1 MDCCSTHFHKLIIS
15 FVWAAI
21 IFLTLPVKAQSLS
34 EAYILSPQ
42 NRLNFGNYLFCEKDY
57 LRAVHEFQEFLK
69 FSNND
74 TARFKFAY
82 SLAAI
87 GRSSEALD
95 NYKGL
100 FFSSTLSE
108 DARLEFYKVNFLT
121 KPIDSFREMCAM
133 PGYLPEYHKLEIE
146 RLKLF
151 THLLDN
157 SYLPDSA
164 EFINTF
170 PEENREEINSLYLRK
185 RDPEFKSPTNAAV
198 FSAIIPGAGK
208 IYTGDYAD
216 GITAFLATGILSY
229 IAYDNFN
236 ANHKLRGALFAGLAV
251 MTYAGNIYGSAASAQ
266 IYNAGVQFNFESDVK
281 VFLNNK
287 NYFIPPHDYLC
298 Q

>member
-1 MDCCSTHFHKLIIS
+1 ML
-15 FVWAAI
+15 WMAI
-21 IFLTLPVKAQSLS
+21 IFIGSSINAQSNLQD
-34 EAYILSPQ
+34 ENILSPN
-42 NRLNFGNYLFCEKDY
+42 NRLKFGNYLFCGKDY
-57 LRAVHEFQEFLK
+57 LRAAHEYQEYLK

-74 TARFKFAY
+74 TVRFKFAY

-121 KPIDSFREMCAM
+121 LPIENFRDMCTM
-133 PGYLPEYHKLEIE
+133 TGYLPEYHKQEVE

-157 SYLPDSA
+157 SYLPDST
-164 EFINTF
+164 EFINTYH
-170 PEENREEINSLYLRK
+170 EEDREEITSLYLRK
-185 RDPEFKSPTNAAV
+185 RDPEFKNPTKAAI
-198 FSAIIPGAGK
+198 FSAIIPGVGK

-236 ANHKLRGALFAGLAV
+236 ADHKFRAALFAGLAV

-266 IYNAGVQFNFESDVK
+266 IYNAGIQFNFESDVK
-281 VFLNNK
+281 LFLNKK
-287 NYFIPPHDYLC
+287 NYFIPSHDYLC